1 MPERSVVGESPDT
14 IKERVKKKYAEIAFK
29 AGTSKQISCCG
40 DATACCGDGS
50 YSVFADD
57 YTKFT
62 GYVRE
67 ADLGLGCGS
76 PIDNVEIKPGN
87 TVLDLGSGAGNDVFV
102 VRSILGETGT
112 VIGVDMTE
120 AMVEKARENN
130 AKLGFQNVEFVL
142 GEIENL
148 PLEANSVDVVISNCV
163 LNLVPDKARAF
174 SEISRVLRPGG
185 RFSIS
190 DIVTSGEL
198 PEQIRAAAEMYA
210 GCIAGALIKQHYIEI
225 AAAAGFHNIAVL
237 KEKQI
242 IIPDETLRKFL
253 DENALVE
260 FKQSGAGIYSIT
272 LYGEKPTRENQTRV
286 TA

>member
-174 SEISRVLRPGG
+174 LEISRVL
-185 RFSIS
+185 
-190 DIVTSGEL
+190 
-198 PEQIRAAAEMYA
+198 
-210 GCIAGALIKQHYIEI
+210 
-225 AAAAGFHNIAVL
+225 
-237 KEKQI
+237 
-242 IIPDETLRKFL
+242 
-253 DENALVE
+253 
-260 FKQSGAGIYSIT
+260 
-272 LYGEKPTRENQTRV
+272 
-286 TA
+286 